1 MPAVFHLRNGMLS
14 SQHRL
19 LVMPIFPGIRDWFL
33 SKLTW
38 PTPAISADAYSTPS
52 SVGHF
57 SDMSSPIYPDRP
69 IHPLPK
75 RRLRSRISADTAES
89 ILSSSTSTPIRSLFS
104 LPFNEAGTIVN
115 GSSAEPSSDGVFSP
129 TSPGLNLVQGKN
141 RYQFRGSDPDS
152 DEDDGNCSIRRHQT
166 EQNGPLA
173 QDLAKDGQRKSSNK
187 YTKVLV
193 PTETSSS
200 QDTVDG
206 YDSFENTNNK
216 KKRKI
221 PTSGGLGGH
230 HSSLSSE
237 MAHMGITS
245 TRDFDS
251 SQPDMDGGIGHYYG
265 TGSSA
270 VPASSSSGTGI
281 SGAGRGRYG
290 RTAPRVPS
298 GRSPLGIST
307 NGSNALQAGRQLL
320 QKQDSTAMGQTN
332 VKGESVMV
340 QRRLAY

>member
-1 MPAVFHLRNGMLS
+1 MPAVLHLRNSMLS

-75 RRLRSRISADTAES
+75 RRIRSRISADTAES
-89 ILSSSTSTPIRSLFS
+89 ILSSSTSTPNKSLFS
-104 LPFNEAGTIVN
+104 LPFNEATTIVN
-115 GSSAEPSSDGVFSP
+115 GLLAEPSRDGIFSP
-129 TSPGLNLVQGKN
+129 TSPVLNLVHGKN

-152 DEDDGNCSIRRHQT
+152 DEDDGNNSIRRHQT
-166 EQNGPLA
+166 EHNGPVA
-173 QDLAKDGQRKSSNK
+173 QDFAKGGLRKSSNK
-187 YTKVLV
+187 YTKVLM

-251 SQPDMDGGIGHYYG
+251 SQPDVDGGTGHYYG

-270 VPASSSSGTGI
+270 VPASSSGTGI

-320 QKQDSTAMGQTN
+320 QKQDSTAVGQTN
-332 VKGESVMV
+332 VKGENIMV
-340 QRRLAY
+340 QRRLAN